1 LAQEWA
7 AMAQRGAT
15 PEERRGEWRR
25 AFLERG
31 AGRTPTP
38 EGDPADFKASIL
50 AQDREMLEQLS
61 NREAAKAE
69 RLALEAR
76 PERARKAPP
85 SIPKVKP
92 YRPVSDQSV
101 VARSVEDALQREE
114 LAADCEER
122 SAAASNRV
130 SPEPELGD
138 APLACAPEKLAA
150 APSAPSEMAAA
161 STVAASSQLEPKE
174 PPGPKPVLE
183 PTGMARLAAQR
194 VKPFPG
200 GRAAEEALVPEAGG
214 RMFSAQD
221 IDRFL
226 SNMDGGEVL
235 PDGAALPP
243 PREAGPSRPLAPS
256 SAGPESRGPSRL
268 AEKMLEM
275 DALIEKDM
283 VQRAQLDEK
292 VAAGQ
297 VADLLREDIT
307 AEDPVLTGEL
317 TLADVFRTLEE
328 HKRARKQGRAPPGSL
343 KVCALRVRDLAPDLA
358 LPELVRALQLFAAC
372 RYVDAELYLRLL
384 GELPMLMRQATP
396 QLLTDLCSVL
406 RRLRLREETYLDLFA
421 METMNHIR
429 TKRRKAVP
437 KPPAAPKPA
446 GHGRRVAS
454 TVPDEPE
461 EGPFTAQQLV
471 KIGNAIALLDARPS
485 GRFVETYQDEM
496 ARAIPALSR
505 DHCEQTS
512 PVLVLAFFNDKLK
525 RAFLERCAEVQAGM
539 DVPWRAAGAEGPAP
553 DLEQRSAAE
562 EARRR
567 RCKHIA
573 NVYVLEQ
580 SVRKETFSFY
590 SSLPVDVRAYLDG
603 LHESAGE
610 LPTPAPSAFAT
621 EVGTV
626 LEQLGVQFRL
636 SARAH
641 GALDTH
647 VLAEGTNITR
657 EPVHYECVGEESYF
671 AHTSTLTPAAKLRHR
686 LFERLGVKLTRLY
699 LAEWQNLSEAQRVNT
714 IVKLHSYHAIQD

>member
-1 LAQEWA
+1 
-7 AMAQRGAT
+7 
-15 PEERRGEWRR
+15 
-25 AFLERG
+25 
-31 AGRTPTP
+31 
-38 EGDPADFKASIL
+38 
-50 AQDREMLEQLS
+50 
-61 NREAAKAE
+61 
-69 RLALEAR
+69 
-76 PERARKAPP
+76 
-85 SIPKVKP
+85 
-92 YRPVSDQSV
+92 
-101 VARSVEDALQREE
+101 
-114 LAADCEER
+114 
-122 SAAASNRV
+122 
-130 SPEPELGD
+130 
-138 APLACAPEKLAA
+138 
-150 APSAPSEMAAA
+150 
-161 STVAASSQLEPKE
+161 
-174 PPGPKPVLE
+174 
-183 PTGMARLAAQR
+183 
-194 VKPFPG
+194 
-200 GRAAEEALVPEAGG
+200 
-214 RMFSAQD
+214 MFSAQD

-226 SNMDGGEVL
+226 SSMDGGEVL
-235 PDGAALPP
+235 PDGAALPA
-243 PREAGPSRPLAPS
+243 PREPP
-256 SAGPESRGPSRL
+256 SAGPEAQAGPSRL

-292 VAAGQ
+292 VASGQ
-297 VADLLREDIT
+297 VADLLREDLLEET
-307 AEDPVLTGEL
+307 PVLSGEL
-317 TLADVFRTLEE
+317 SLADVMRTLEE
-328 HKRARKQGRAPPGSL
+328 AKRARKQGRPPSGSL
-343 KVCALRVRDLAPDLA
+343 KVCALRARDLAPDLA
-358 LPELVRALQLFAAC
+358 LPELVRVLQLFAAC

-406 RRLRLREETYLDLFA
+406 RGLRLREETYLDLFA

-496 ARAIPALSR
+496 ARAIPNLSR

-539 DVPWRAAGAEGPAP
+539 DVPWRAAEAEVAP

-621 EVGTV
+621 EVGGI

-657 EPVHYECVGEESYF
+657 EPVHYECIGEESYF

-686 LFERLGVKLTRLY
+686 LFERLGVKLTKLY
-699 LAEWQNLSEAQRVNT
+699 MSDWQNLSEAQRVNT